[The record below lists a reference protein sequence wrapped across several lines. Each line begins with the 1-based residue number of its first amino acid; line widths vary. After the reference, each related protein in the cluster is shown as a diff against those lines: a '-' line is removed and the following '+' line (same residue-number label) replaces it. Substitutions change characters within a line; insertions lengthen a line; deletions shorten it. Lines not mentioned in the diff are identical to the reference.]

1 MQELK
6 ITLTLTEPEAACLRE
21 LAESAGIS
29 VEEAAQRAIRY
40 VLKEVTS
47 INPKFY
53 ERLRSQM
60 FWEHYHHL
68 KEVLRRNGGG
78 QR

>member
-6 ITLTLTEPEAACLRE
+6 VTLTEPEALCLRE

-40 VLKEVTS
+40 VLKEVAS
-47 INPKFY
+47 ISPKFY
-53 ERLRSQM
+53 ERLRSQL

>member
-6 ITLTLTEPEAACLRE
+6 ITLTEPEAACLRV
-21 LAESAGIS
+21 LAEGAGIS
-29 VEEAAQRAIRY
+29 VEEAARRAVRY
-40 VLKEVTS
+40 VLKEVAS
-47 INPKFY
+47 IDPQFY

-60 FWEHYHHL
+60 FWEHYRYL
-68 KEVLRRNGGG
+68 NEVLRRNGGG

>member
-6 ITLTLTEPEAACLRE
+6 VTLTEPEALCLRE
-21 LAESAGIS
+21 LAEFAGIS
-29 VEEAAQRAIRY
+29 VEEAARRAIRY
-40 VLKEVTS
+40 VLKEVAFIS
-47 INPKFY
+47 PQFY

-60 FWEHYHHL
+60 FWEHYRYL
-68 KEVLRRNGGG
+68 NEVLRRNGGG